1 MVVVNVLFL
10 FLIGFNIIRIYEEP
24 SGGGRENVSM
34 ILQAIVV
41 FFHDKMALLA
51 VVSHLLI
58 YYVEV
63 EQIDFSGSC
72 ALLHLNN
79 LVISINDFLLNI
91 SVQ

>member
-10 FLIGFNIIRIYEEP
+10 FLIGFNVIRIYEEP

-51 VVSHLLI
+51 VVSQF
-58 YYVEV
+58 VS
-63 EQIDFSGSC
+63 Q
-72 ALLHLNN
+72 
-79 LVISINDFLLNI
+79 LNI
-91 SVQ
+91 ITNFSLLLPLPTSLCSS